1 MPSRSTRRS
10 PVLARYLLYQIPGW
24 ILVGSVLVVM
34 VRGWDLSTPA
44 ALLLFAIWL
53 AKDLALY
60 PLLRR
65 SYAGSHPGG
74 VEHLIGAL
82 GTVRA
87 RLAPDGYV
95 RIGAELWR
103 AEVSHEHAPVEA
115 GSTVRVRSV
124 RGLTLEVEP
133 E

>member
-10 PVLARYLLYQIPGW
+10 PVLARYLLYQVPGW
-24 ILVGSVLVVM
+24 ILVGSVLAFL
-34 VRGWDLSTPA
+34 VRGWDLSVPA
-44 ALLLFAIWL
+44 ALLLLAIWL

-65 SYAGSHPGG
+65 SYAGGHLDG
-74 VEHLIGAL
+74 VEHLIGIL
-82 GTVRA
+82 GTARD

-103 AEVSHEHAPVEA
+103 AEVSQEHAPVEA
-115 GSTVRVRSV
+115 GATVRVRSV